1 MQQFLV
7 LTVGR
12 ALDPQDD
19 DERTQ
24 RYVGDWQAWLGELVA
39 SGALDSGRP
48 LEPGGKVVTNDG
60 INDYPPEEIGIGGYL
75 IINAESLE
83 DAARI
88 AQGSPH
94 IAIGGSAIIRPCLSI
109 PR

>member
-12 ALDPQDD
+12 ALDPQDG

-24 RYVGDWQAWLGELVA
+24 AYMGEWQAWVGGLVA

-48 LEPGGKVVTNDG
+48 LEPGGKVVDKDG
-60 INDYPPEEIGIGGYL
+60 VNDYVPEEIGIGGYL
-75 IINAESLE
+75 IINAESLQ
-83 DAARI
+83 DAAKI

-94 IAIGGSAIIRPCLSI
+94 IAIGGSAIIRPCLSV
-109 PR
+109 PQ

>member
-12 ALDPQDD
+12 ALDPQDGN
-19 DERTQ
+19 EQTQ
-24 RYVGDWQAWLGELVA
+24 AYMGEWQAWLGGLVA

-48 LEPGGKVVTNDG
+48 LEPGGKVVDEDG
-60 INDYPPEEIGIGGYL
+60 ITDYGPEEIGVGGYL
-75 IINAESLE
+75 IINAESPE

-94 IAIGGSAIIRPCLSI
+94 IAIGGSAIVRPCLPVS
-109 PR
+109 

>member
-1 MQQFLV
+1 MQQFLM
-7 LTVGR
+7 LTIGMPLNPR
-12 ALDPQDD
+12 DG

-24 RYVGDWQAWLGELVA
+24 AYMAEWGAWLGGLAA

-48 LEPGGKVVTNDG
+48 LEVGGKDVHKDAITDLPAEDV
-60 INDYPPEEIGIGGYL
+60 GIGGYL

-83 DAARI
+83 EAARI

-94 IAIGGSAIIRPCLSI
+94 ITLGGRTIVRRCMDVS
-109 PR
+109 

>member
-1 MQQFLV
+1 MQQFLM
-7 LTVGR
+7 LTIG
-12 ALDPQDD
+12 APLDPQAG

-24 RYVGDWQAWLGELVA
+24 AYMGEWGALLGGLAA

-48 LEPGGKVVTNDG
+48 LEADGKEVHRDAITDL
-60 INDYPPEEIGIGGYL
+60 PEEDVGIGGYL

-83 DAARI
+83 EAARI

-94 IAIGGSAIIRPCLSI
+94 IALGGRTIVRRCMNVS
-109 PR
+109 

>member
-12 ALDPQDD
+12 ALDPQDG
-19 DERTQ
+19 DEQTQ
-24 RYVGDWQAWLGELVA
+24 AYMGEWQAWLGGLVA
-39 SGALDSGRP
+39 SGALDPGRP
-48 LEPGGKVVTNDG
+48 LEPGGKVVEKDG
-60 INDYPPEEIGIGGYL
+60 ITDFQPEEIGIGGYL

-94 IAIGGSAIIRPCLSI
+94 IAIGGSAIIRPCISI
-109 PR
+109 PE

>member
-12 ALDPQDD
+12 ALDPQDG
-19 DERTQ
+19 DEQTQ
-24 RYVGDWQAWLGELVA
+24 AYMGEWQAWLGGLAA

-48 LEPGGKVVTNDG
+48 LEPGGKVVDKDG
-60 INDYPPEEIGIGGYL
+60 INDHAPEEIGIGGYL

-88 AQGSPH
+88 ARGSPH
-94 IAIGGSAIIRPCLSI
+94 IAIGGSAIVRPCLSI
-109 PR
+109 PN

>member
-12 ALDPQDD
+12 ALNPQDE
-19 DERTQ
+19 DEQTQ
-24 RYVGDWQAWLGELVA
+24 AYMGEWQSWLGGLVA

-48 LEPGGKVVTNDG
+48 LEPGGKIVEKDSITDFQ
-60 INDYPPEEIGIGGYL
+60 PEEIGVGGYL
-75 IINAESLE
+75 IINAESLD

-109 PR
+109 PQ